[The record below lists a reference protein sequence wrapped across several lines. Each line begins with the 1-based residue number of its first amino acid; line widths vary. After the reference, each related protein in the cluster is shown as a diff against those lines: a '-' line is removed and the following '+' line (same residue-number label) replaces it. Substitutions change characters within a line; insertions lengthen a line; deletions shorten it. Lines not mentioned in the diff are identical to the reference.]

1 MPSIPTTL
9 ALAVLLAATAAAEAG
24 PLDPWRW
31 ERRVLVVAAPNAD
44 DADLRVQ
51 RTLLAED
58 PQGLA
63 GRDVLVVEVTGDGAD
78 RGLDAGALRSDLGL
92 PNDAFA
98 VRLVGKDG
106 GVKLR
111 ADAPVP
117 LAELYGLIDSM
128 PMRQDEMRRG

>member
-9 ALAVLLAATAAAEAG
+9 ALLALLAAATTASAG

-31 ERRVLVVAAPNAD
+31 ERRVLVVAAPDAG

-63 GRDVLVVEVTGDGAD
+63 ERDVLVVEVTGDGAD

-92 PNDAFA
+92 PNDTFA

-117 LAELYGLIDSM
+117 LAELYDLIDAM

>member
-9 ALAVLLAATAAAEAG
+9 ALAALLAAATTASAG

-31 ERRVLVVAAPNAD
+31 ERRVLVVAAPDAT

-63 GRDVLVVEVTGDGAD
+63 ERDLLVVEVTGDGAD
-78 RGLDAGALRSDLGL
+78 HGLDAGALRSDLDL
-92 PNDAFA
+92 PDDAFA

-117 LAELYGLIDSM
+117 LAELYDLIDSM